1 MWRSRCIAY
10 TSFPNLGS
18 KLILLTNDEKKTPF
32 SGNGEFPFTVLYVF
46 TQLQHDK
53 KSQFFWYPQSRN
65 SFHRSPK
72 RPSSIY
78 AQMIKDVQQRRK
90 AMVSIFSSLQNV
102 SNSLKNFS
110 QQQEQLLHLCLLQ
123 ESCSREISR
132 RIQYSNSARSI
143 KMMEQPTNRTSLV
156 NSWVGTKPC
165 SKGLLGDTSHQHNT
179 FTYLCI
185 F

>member
-1 MWRSRCIAY
+1 MANFLSRYCMYLLNCSMIRN
-10 TSFPNLGS
+10 PN
-18 KLILLTNDEKKTPF
+18 
-32 SGNGEFPFTVLYVF
+32 
-46 TQLQHDK
+46 
-53 KSQFFWYPQSRN
+53 FFGYPQSRN

-123 ESCSREISR
+123 ESCKREISR